1 MFLCLFTCL
10 YVQIDMLRVSCHVS
24 NVLFLFLLYVDVRV
38 MDSHAWYHVY
48 GYALLGSMCLYVF
61 HHVFVLRYTT
71 IHAYMFGFAFF
82 HVYVLSFCML
92 THVLHMLMP
101 RSMFLWLDLRFHM
114 FACLDLACNLCS
126 ACFIPSSMC
135 LCTLRQV
142 CVPRPKLCLSCHVLL

>member
-114 FACLDLACNLCS
+114 FACLDLGFPQACVLKS
-126 ACFIPSSMC
+126 
-135 LCTLRQV
+135 V
-142 CVPRPKLCLSCHVLL
+142 LCLLYSIFHVLVHSTPSLRA